1 MTVANIDFEIRS
13 ALDLTAA
20 GAHLTASHPTTRILC
35 MGWALDGMQEQMWW
49 PGMPFP
55 VELAN
60 HILAGG
66 EVHAWN
72 AAYERVN
79 WPLMVAHHGAP
90 DVRPE
95 QWRCTMVRA
104 LLQGFPAKLE
114 HAGPSMGLGECKDA
128 EGHRLMLQVTKP
140 RKVYRP
146 GDANYDLALE
156 LALQDPGLLPEYEW
170 FREEG
175 KLCVAQWWV
184 DEPRLTRL
192 GNYCKQDVRVERKAG
207 RFLDPLPPLEHEGW
221 LLDQRINDR
230 GFKIDMELVQAA
242 RALMK
247 PALADAN
254 RKLAKLTDGE
264 LRSVTKPNEIRAWL
278 NQRLGLELDSIGK
291 DVLGIL
297 LVECPMDDTTR
308 AVINLRL
315 AAAKTSTAK
324 LNALV
329 RGVGDDH
336 IMRGGLQFAGAGRTN
351 RWAGRR
357 FQPHNLPRP
366 PKWAVRAV
374 PYVLERNLEWL
385 EALFDMPLEV
395 ISAILRSCI
404 VAREGGELMAA
415 DYNAI
420 EARLTAWFAGAAKLL
435 EAYRTGKDPY
445 RIMAATVFGVSDWT
459 TIGKD
464 SFERWLGKKIILGCF
479 AADTLVLTRRGWVPI
494 CSVQGSDLVWDGV
507 SWVHHAG
514 VAFQGVKPVVEY
526 AGVRATP
533 DHRVLTPGGWQPFR
547 RVRDADTSYQKSVH
561 ALVNLPSWGTTSAP
575 GAAFEGS
582 GSRAVATLTSST
594 GSTPTV
600 SCVGPAPDA
609 TLAPKRQQES
619 TGKSCSATPMSC
631 RTRSTGNGGSPDGT
645 ASTQGVTGR
654 GAKPMGTMAA
664 GASNWP
670 GVGMTV
676 GGSCVTFNKLKAGTT
691 RLWNWI
697 VSTLTAITPP
707 VMSAWPPAP
716 NSSPTPAEPSAWST
730 QDGSGV
736 LRTSPWSFAPVYP
749 PAPSTVGS
757 KGARAPSSVLTT
769 STSPGPVAVYD
780 IVNAGP
786 RNRFT
791 IWTANGPLI
800 VHNCGFGMGE
810 KRFWESCRE
819 EGQFIDR
826 SLAQLS
832 VRAYRDDNWEI
843 PEAWNALQ
851 QAAISAVQTPGTW
864 VRAML
869 RGTPEVWFYRDDRY
883 LRMRLPS
890 GRLLSY
896 LSPRLLDDETPW
908 GAHRYR
914 LEFWGWNGTRNR
926 MEWQNLYGGRLMENL
941 AQATARDIMLDAMLR
956 LDREGWGLILTI
968 HDEIL
973 TDNKKGALALDTMLA
988 HMSRG
993 PQWAEGL
1000 PLLAEGWTGHRYRK

>member
-1 MTVANIDFEIRS
+1 MTVANIDLEIRS

-264 LRSVTKPNEIRAWL
+264 LRSVTKPNEIRAWF

-464 SFERWLGKKIILGCF
+464 SFERWLGKKIILG
-479 AADTLVLTRRGWVPI
+479 
-494 CSVQGSDLVWDGV
+494 
-507 SWVHHAG
+507 
-514 VAFQGVKPVVEY
+514 
-526 AGVRATP
+526 
-533 DHRVLTPGGWQPFR
+533 
-547 RVRDADTSYQKSVH
+547 
-561 ALVNLPSWGTTSAP
+561 
-575 GAAFEGS
+575 
-582 GSRAVATLTSST
+582 
-594 GSTPTV
+594 
-600 SCVGPAPDA
+600 
-609 TLAPKRQQES
+609 
-619 TGKSCSATPMSC
+619 
-631 RTRSTGNGGSPDGT
+631 
-645 ASTQGVTGR
+645 
-654 GAKPMGTMAA
+654 
-664 GASNWP
+664 
-670 GVGMTV
+670 
-676 GGSCVTFNKLKAGTT
+676 
-691 RLWNWI
+691 
-697 VSTLTAITPP
+697 
-707 VMSAWPPAP
+707 
-716 NSSPTPAEPSAWST
+716 
-730 QDGSGV
+730 
-736 LRTSPWSFAPVYP
+736 
-749 PAPSTVGS
+749 
-757 KGARAPSSVLTT
+757 
-769 STSPGPVAVYD
+769 
-780 IVNAGP
+780 
-786 RNRFT
+786 
-791 IWTANGPLI
+791 
-800 VHNCGFGMGE
+800 CGFGMGE